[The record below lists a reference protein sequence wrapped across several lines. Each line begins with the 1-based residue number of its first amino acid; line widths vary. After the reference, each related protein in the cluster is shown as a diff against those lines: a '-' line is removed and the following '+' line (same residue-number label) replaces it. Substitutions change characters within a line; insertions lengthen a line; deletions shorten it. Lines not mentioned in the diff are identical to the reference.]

1 MRNRVSM
8 SALYSALGVLILV
21 LLAFIGVQLLGQYS
35 VFGIMIPYAAI
46 AIFIIGFVYRV
57 LKWARAPVPFH
68 IPTVCGQ
75 QKSLRWIKANGVESP
90 SSTLGVIARM
100 ALEVLLFRS
109 LFRNERVELKRA
121 QKLVYGGNKYLWLGG
136 LAFHWSLLI
145 ILFRH
150 SRFIVEPVPSAVLF
164 VQNLD
169 GILQSPIPMLY
180 ITDVVI
186 LIALTYLFLRR
197 VIFPQMR
204 YISLTSDYFAVLLLL
219 GAVISGV
226 LMKLFYRV
234 DVVGVKELAMGLL
247 SFRPVIPEGIG
258 LSFYIHLFLVSTLL
272 AYFPFSKMMHLA
284 GILLSPTRNLKNDSR
299 MRRHINPW
307 NKPVKVHTYEE
318 WEEEFREA
326 IKGVGLPL
334 EKES

>member
-1 MRNRVSM
+1 MG
-8 SALYSALGVLILV
+8 ALYSALGVVILV
-21 LLAFIGVQLLGQYS
+21 LLAFMGLQLLSLYS
-35 VFGIMIPYAAI
+35 LFGVIIPYAAI

-57 LKWARAPVPFH
+57 LKWARAPVPYH

-75 QKSLRWIKANGVESP
+75 QKSLPWIKADGIESP
-90 SSTLGVIARM
+90 NSTLGVVARM

-109 LFRNERVELKRA
+109 LFRNERVELKRSE
-121 QKLVYGGNKYLWLGG
+121 KLVYGGNKYLWLGG
-136 LAFHWSLLI
+136 LVFHWSLLI

-150 SRFIVEPVPSAVLF
+150 SRFLIEPVPSAVLF
-164 VQNLD
+164 AQNLD
-169 GILQSPIPMLY
+169 GILESPIPLLY
-180 ITDVVI
+180 ITDVLI
-186 LIALTYLFLRR
+186 LTALTYLFLRR

-204 YISLTSDYFAVLLLL
+204 YISLAADYFAILLLL
-219 GAVISGV
+219 GVVISGV

-234 DVVGVKELAMGLL
+234 DIVGVKELAIGLL

-272 AYFPFSKMMHLA
+272 AYFPFSKLMHLA
-284 GILLSPTRNLKNDSR
+284 GILLSPTRNLKNNSR
-299 MRRHINPW
+299 RRRHINPR

-318 WEEEFREA
+318 WEDEFREA
-326 IKGVGLPL
+326 MKRAGLPL

>member
-1 MRNRVSM
+1 MR
-8 SALYSALGVLILV
+8 ALYSALGVPILV
-21 LLAFIGVQLLGQYS
+21 LLAFIGVQLLGLYS
-35 VFGIMIPYAAI
+35 IFGIIVPYAAI
-46 AIFIIGFVYRV
+46 AIFIIGFVYRT
-57 LKWARAPVPFH
+57 LKWAGAPVPFH

-75 QKSLRWIKANGVESP
+75 QKSLPWIKSSKVESP
-90 SSTLGVIARM
+90 SSILGVIGRM
-100 ALEVLLFRS
+100 ALEVLFFRS

-150 SRFIVEPVPSAVLF
+150 FRFLIEPVPSAVLF

-169 GILQSPIPMLY
+169 GILESPVSMLY
-180 ITDVVI
+180 ITDAVI

-197 VIFPQMR
+197 VVFPQMR

-219 GAVISGV
+219 GVIISGV

-234 DVVGVKELAMGLL
+234 DVVGVKELAISLL
-247 SFRPVIPEGIG
+247 SFRPIIPEGIG

-284 GILLSPTRNLKNDSR
+284 GILLSPTKNLKNDSR

-318 WEEEFREA
+318 WEDEFREV

>member
-1 MRNRVSM
+1 M
-8 SALYSALGVLILV
+8 SVLYSALGVIILV
-21 LLAFIGVQLLGQYS
+21 LIAFIGVQLLGLYS
-35 VFGIMIPYAAI
+35 LFGIIVPYAAI

-57 LKWARAPVPFH
+57 LKWAGAPVPFH
-68 IPTVCGQ
+68 VPTVCGQ
-75 QKSLRWIKANGVESP
+75 QKSLPWIKADGVESP

-100 ALEVLLFRS
+100 ALEVLFFRS
-109 LFRNERVELKRA
+109 LFRNERVELKRSE
-121 QKLVYGGNKYLWLGG
+121 KLVYGGNKYLWLGG
-136 LAFHWSLLI
+136 LVFHWSLLV

-150 SRFIVEPVPSAVLF
+150 SRLLIEPVPSAVLF

-169 GILQSPIPMLY
+169 GILESPVPMLY
-180 ITDVVI
+180 ITDVFI
-186 LIALTYLFLRR
+186 LVVLTYLFLRR
-197 VIFPQMR
+197 VVFPQTR
-204 YISLTSDYFAVLLLL
+204 YISLAADYFAVLLLL
-219 GAVISGV
+219 GIAISGV

-234 DVVGVKELAMGLL
+234 DVAGVKELAVGLL
-247 SFRPVIPEGIG
+247 SFRPVIPGGIG

-299 MRRHINPW
+299 MRRHINPL

-318 WEEEFREA
+318 WEDEYREA
-326 IKGVGLPL
+326 MKSVGLPL

>member
-1 MRNRVSM
+1 MYV
-8 SALYSALGVLILV
+8 LYSVLGVLVLV
-21 LLAFIGVQLLGQYS
+21 LLAFIGVQALGQYS
-35 VFGIMIPYAAI
+35 VFGIIIPYAAI
-46 AIFIIGFVYRV
+46 AIFLIGFVYRV
-57 LKWARAPVPFH
+57 LKWAGAPVPFH

-75 QKSLRWIKANGVESP
+75 QRSLPWIKSSKVESP
-90 SSTLGVIARM
+90 SSTLGVIGRM

-150 SRFIVEPVPSAVLF
+150 SRFLIEPVPSGVLF
-164 VQNLD
+164 MQNFD
-169 GILQSPIPMLY
+169 GILQSPVPMLY
-180 ITDVVI
+180 ITDLVI
-186 LIALTYLFLRR
+186 LIALIYLFLRR

-204 YISLTSDYFAVLLLL
+204 YISLTADYFTILLLL
-219 GAVISGV
+219 GVVISGV

-234 DVVGVKELAMGLL
+234 DVVGVKELALGLV

-272 AYFPFSKMMHLA
+272 AYFPFSKMIHFA

-299 MRRHINPW
+299 MRRYINPW

-318 WEEEFREA
+318 WEDEFREA
-326 IKGVGLPL
+326 MKGVGLSL
-334 EKES
+334 EKDS

>member
-1 MRNRVSM
+1 MLI
-8 SALYSALGVLILV
+8 SALYSGLGVITLV
-21 LLAFIGVQLLGQYS
+21 LLAFIGVQFLGLYS
-35 VFGIMIPYAAI
+35 LFGVIVPYAAI
-46 AIFIIGFVYRV
+46 AIFITGFVYRV
-57 LKWARAPVPFH
+57 LKWAGAPVPFH

-75 QKSLRWIKANGVESP
+75 QKSLPWIKANGVESP
-90 SSTLGVIARM
+90 SSTLGVMARM

-109 LFRNERVELKRA
+109 LFRNDRVELKRA
-121 QKLVYGGNKYLWLGG
+121 QKLVYGGTKYLWLGG

-150 SRFIVEPVPSAVLF
+150 SRFLIEPVPSAVLF
-164 VQNLD
+164 VQSLD
-169 GILQSPIPMLY
+169 GILESTVPLLY

-197 VIFPQMR
+197 VVFPQMR
-204 YISLTSDYFAVLLLL
+204 YISLASDYFAVLLLL
-219 GAVISGV
+219 GVVTSGV

-234 DVVGVKELAMGLL
+234 DVVSVKELAIGLL
-247 SFRPVIPEGIG
+247 SFRPVVPEGIG
-258 LSFYIHLFLVSTLL
+258 LLFYIHLFLVSSLL

-318 WEEEFREA
+318 WEDEFRKA
-326 IKGVGLPL
+326 MKGVGLPL
-334 EKES
+334 DKES

>member
-1 MRNRVSM
+1 MR
-8 SALYSALGVLILV
+8 ALYSALGVLILV
-21 LLAFIGVQLLGQYS
+21 LLAFIGVQLLGLYS
-35 VFGIMIPYAAI
+35 VLGIIVPYIAI
-46 AIFIIGFVYRV
+46 AIFIIGFIYRV
-57 LKWARAPVPFH
+57 LKWAGAPVPFH

-75 QKSLRWIKANGVESP
+75 QKSLPWIKSSKVESP
-90 SSTLGVIARM
+90 GSTLGVIGRM

-150 SRFIVEPVPSAVLF
+150 SRLLIEPVPSAVLF

-169 GILQSPIPMLY
+169 GILQSPVPMLY
-180 ITDVVI
+180 ITDVII
-186 LIALTYLFLRR
+186 LIAMTYLFLRR
-197 VIFPQMR
+197 VVFPQMR
-204 YISLTSDYFAVLLLL
+204 YISLTADYFAILLLL
-219 GAVISGV
+219 GVGVSGV

-234 DVVGVKELAMGLL
+234 DIVGVKELAIGLL
-247 SFRPVIPEGIG
+247 SFRPVIPEEIG

-272 AYFPFSKMMHLA
+272 AYFPFSKMMHFA
-284 GILLSPTRNLKNDSR
+284 GIMLSPARNLKNDSR
-299 MRRHINPW
+299 IYRHINPW
-307 NKPVKVHTYEE
+307 NNPVKVHTYEE
-318 WEEEFREA
+318 WEDEFREA
-326 IKGVGLPL
+326 MKGVGLPL